1 MAEETQI
8 TLASPGFPIYIPLV
22 VCEWNITLLPENNV
36 RRSFKNIY
44 VCKHDILSLFLTDC
58 FFLVIEINFEN
69 FIQFT
74 P

>member
-44 VCKHDILSLFLTDC
+44 VCKHDILSLD
-58 FFLVIEINFEN
+58 
-69 FIQFT
+69 
-74 P
+74 